1 MHQGSGARNARRRP
15 IILVVEDD
23 PEVRHFLVDVLQA
36 AATILEAD
44 NGPQAVEFLE

>member
-1 MHQGSGARNARRRP
+1 MHQGSGARTARRRP

-36 AATILEAD
+36 AATVLEAD